1 MVYFDDIGKENDC
14 MKTNKPLGIL
24 AVLFSIL
31 VWGVSFVSTKVVLS
45 ELPPVTIA
53 FFRQFAALVPLF
65 VLVFIKKE
73 PLRIERKEAFSF
85 IVAAFFGIVLY
96 FIFENNGLAMT
107 TASNASMLVAT
118 IPIFVMIAE
127 SIAHRKRIA
136 VPSLLCIVTSVL
148 GVYFVVF
155 EGGSPDLSSKTFL
168 GNLLVFGAMF
178 SWIIYTFISDKLG
191 RKYSSLKMTTIQT
204 LISIPLFLP
213 FVLGET
219 SAWRMPST
227 ISILNILFLGILS
240 SGLSYVF
247 YLSGIRTL
255 GPVLPS
261 SLLNLIPVVTIL
273 AGAIFLDEKIS
284 VYQIIGTVLIIG
296 SLTVLSVYKIK
307 VPK

>member
-1 MVYFDDIGKENDC
+1 MVYFDGIGKENGY
-14 MKTNKPLGIL
+14 MKINKPLGIL
-24 AVLFSIL
+24 AVLFSML
-31 VWGVSFVSTKVVLS
+31 VWGISFVSTKVVLS

-53 FFRQFAALVPLF
+53 FFRQIAALVPLF
-65 VLVFIKKE
+65 ILVFLRKE
-73 PLRIERKEAFSF
+73 PIRIERKEIFSF
-85 IVAAFFGIVLY
+85 ILASFFGMVLY
-96 FIFENNGLAMT
+96 FIFENNGLTMT

-118 IPIFVMIAE
+118 IPIFVLIAE
-127 SIAHRKRIA
+127 SIVRRKRIA

-155 EGGSPDLSSKTFL
+155 EGGSPDLSSETFL

-204 LISIPLFLP
+204 LTSIPLFLP

-227 ISILNILFLGILS
+227 VSILNILFLGIFS

-247 YLSGIRTL
+247 YLSGIRML

-261 SLLNLIPVVTIL
+261 SLLNLVPVITIL
-273 AGAIFLDEKIS
+273 ASAIFLNEKIS
-284 VYQIIGTVLIIG
+284 VYQAIGTVLIIG

-307 VPK
+307 VSK